1 MRSLAL
7 TSILADNPASQI
19 LSTLPSG
26 SSFRSK
32 ITQISL
38 HPPPSLLSSRASAPP
53 TKLPLSSPPPRAAP
67 VPLLLVR
74 IRSSLK
80 VAPRWSHSPKLVPHS
95 PPSVRAAAQTLASMA
110 SKSPGSTAR
119 SHRSLPGYAE
129 MESLAQRVAP
139 RPHHYLFPAPRA
151 ASKPTF
157 RKISRPSRHRA
168 IHSRRSLQPS

>member
-95 PPSVRAAAQTLASMA
+95 PPSVRAAALTLASMA

-129 MESLAQRVAP
+129 MESSAQ
-139 RPHHYLFPAPRA
+139 RPHHYLCPAPWVVL
-151 ASKPTF
+151 KPTF